1 MKEVLTKSFWRE
13 VKRTFY
19 TALEGPPAEENTSQT
34 TADTRP
40 KDAPEPET
48 APPPPTSGKQ
58 G

>member
-1 MKEVLTKSFWRE
+1 MKEVLTKNFWRE

-19 TALEGPPAEENTSQT
+19 TALEGPPAEEKTSQA
-34 TADTRP
+34 TADTSP

-48 APPPPTSGKQ
+48 AAPPPAPSKQ